1 MSSLMCCAR
10 LYCTAAH
17 FSIINSSPLG
27 LSFFQLYFFCTDFFG
42 SAGSAGV
49 NAHFLFAG
57 GSCVLGVVTSL
68 VLVLG
73 TSVIIV
79 ISGPTRE
86 SNDPEGIKENE
97 PLTRTSSTMVATFA
111 STLLHSFPLWLVA
124 YFPDLLGFLI
134 SRTQCLQKFAWQ
146 WRPQSQRVPSDMFFQ
161 HLWFFCQLSCPQ
173 LPVWCLCISI
183 IISFDTVKWK
193 VWLINKYQS
202 NKMSLKQYN

>member
-1 MSSLMCCAR
+1 MCCAR

-27 LSFFQLYFFCTDFFG
+27 LSFFQLYFCTDFFG

-111 STLLHSFPLWLVA
+111 STLLHSFSSMAGSLFSRSPRIF
-124 YFPDLLGFLI
+124 YFADSMSPEICLAIKAAKSESSFRYVFSTSLIFLSTKLPTASSVMPMYFNNYIIRYCEVKSMIDKQI
-134 SRTQCLQKFAWQ
+134 S
-146 WRPQSQRVPSDMFFQ
+146 VE
-161 HLWFFCQLSCPQ
+161 
-173 LPVWCLCISI
+173 
-183 IISFDTVKWK
+183 
-193 VWLINKYQS
+193 
-202 NKMSLKQYN
+202 

>member
-1 MSSLMCCAR
+1 MCCAR

-17 FSIINSSPLG
+17 FSKINSSPLG
-27 LSFFQLYFFCTDFFG
+27 FSFFQLYFFCTDFFG

-111 STLLHSFPLWLVA
+111 STLLHSFSSMAGSLFSRSPRIFDFADSMSPEICLAIKAAKSESSFRYYVFSTSLIVLSTKLPTA
-124 YFPDLLGFLI
+124 SSVMPMYFNNYIIQYCEVKSMIDKQI
-134 SRTQCLQKFAWQ
+134 S
-146 WRPQSQRVPSDMFFQ
+146 VE
-161 HLWFFCQLSCPQ
+161 
-173 LPVWCLCISI
+173 
-183 IISFDTVKWK
+183 
-193 VWLINKYQS
+193 
-202 NKMSLKQYN
+202 